1 MSIQGIGQSQQTAV
15 NGAQSTAS
23 NDALDKSQFLT
34 LLLAQIENQDP
45 LNPQDSSEFTTQL
58 AQITSVENLESINKQ
73 ISGLTNS
80 LQLSQSLNAKALVG
94 ENVMVQSNSMSVQD
108 DGKITGE
115 VKLLANSEAL
125 TLNIYGAGNQ
135 LVDQVELG
143 ASAAGNIDFSTN
155 ALQTGTYT
163 LTATALVNGERYNVS
178 ISLAAKVDSVT
189 IPGNGEE
196 STVSL
201 AGIGDLPLSSIRKIG
216 N

>member
-1 MSIQGIGQSQQTAV
+1 MSITGIGQSQQPSSAGV
-15 NGAQSTAS
+15 QEAKP

-73 ISGLTNS
+73 ISGLTSS

-94 ENVMVQSNSMSVQD
+94 ENVLVQGSSMSVQD

-115 VKLLANSEAL
+115 VSVAANSEAL
-125 TLNIYGAGNQ
+125 TLNIYGANKQ

-155 ALQTGTYT
+155 SLEAGTYT
-163 LTATALVNGERYNVS
+163 VTATALVNGERYNVP
-178 ISLAAKVDSVT
+178 INLAAKVDSVT
-189 IPGNGEE
+189 IPGNGQE

-201 AGIGDLPLSSIRKIG
+201 AGIGELPLSSIRKIG